1 MLGLTD
7 LNPSAVKL
15 QGLGFVTFQ
24 LMRLS
29 EIPEA
34 GVLPIVEQLK

>member
-7 LNPSAVKL
+7 LNPSAVQL

-29 EIPEA
+29 GIPESD
-34 GVLPIVEQLK
+34 VMPIVEQLK